1 MKTLFVILVSLFAL
15 SVKGQSRDTIFAN
28 EHHNVALF
36 FPEKIRQAVVGAE
49 NFVFSYNQEH
59 PQYFGLL
66 KGSTGKSTNL
76 LAVTLDGQIY
86 SYILKYATELPKV
99 TYFINKRASIGNER
113 PATITEEKTPVRSKN
128 SKDSIQRVNYL
139 EKLSAYY
146 CSISKGNLKHKK
158 TDGIVLKVNDVF
170 YNQKDVFVIF
180 EIVNKSTIEFEPEFL
195 KLFLSTGN
203 RRRNASYQ
211 KLLQQPLY
219 TYKFPEIVLPGQR
232 KRFVYVFPKFTIGD
246 KDEMVVEL
254 RETMGNRL
262 VRLKFKK

>member
-1 MKTLFVILVSLFAL
+1 MKKLTVLLVLFAL
-15 SVKGQSRDTIFAN
+15 SANGQTPDTIFAN

-86 SYILKYATELPKV
+86 SYILKYSTELPKV
-99 TYFINKRASIGNER
+99 TYFIDKRESIGNEQ
-113 PATITEEKTPVRSKN
+113 PATVKEEQTPIRSIYSN
-128 SKDSIQRVNYL
+128 DSIQRNNYL

-146 CSISKGNLKHKK
+146 CSISKGNLKHKR
-158 TDGIVLKVNDVF
+158 TNGIVLQVNDVF
-170 YNQKDVFVIF
+170 YNQNDLFIIF
-180 EIVNKSTIEFEPEFL
+180 EIINKSTIEFEPEFL
-195 KLFLSTGN
+195 RLFLSTGN
-203 RRRNASYQ
+203 RQRNSSYQ

-219 TYKFPEIVLPGQR
+219 TYKFPETVLPGQR
-232 KRFVYVFPKFTIGD
+232 KRFVCVFPKFTLGQNEKIIL
-246 KDEMVVEL
+246 EL
-254 RETMGNRL
+254 REKRGNRL
-262 VRLKFKK
+262 VKLKL